1 MPADRTIRLHRVL
14 PTKPEKV
21 YKAFI
26 DADAKA
32 RWLPPNGFTCKVHSW
47 EPKVGGMYRMSF
59 TNFTTG
65 NTHAWTGRFLELKPG
80 ELVKYADTFEDPNMP
95 GEMIVTVALMQVM
108 VGTDIRIEQANVPEA
123 IPLEACY
130 LGWQESL
137 EYLAK
142 LVTAEIPD

>member
-32 RWLPPNGFTCKVHSW
+32 RWLPPNGFTCKVHRW
-47 EPKVGGMYRMSF
+47 DPKVGGAYRMSF

-65 NTHAWTGRFLELKPG
+65 NINTWTGRFLELRSG
-80 ELVKYADTFEDPNMP
+80 ELVKYTDTFEDPNLP
-95 GEMIVTVALMQVM
+95 GEVIVTVRLKQVT
-108 VGTDIRIEQANVPEA
+108 VGTDMRIEQANVPEA

-130 LGWQESL
+130 LGSQESL
-137 EYLAK
+137 ECLAK
-142 LVTAEIPD
+142 LVTPEISD

>member
-47 EPKVGGMYRMSF
+47 DPKVGGVYRMSF

-95 GEMIVTVALMQVM
+95 GEMIVTVTLMQVM

-142 LVTAEIPD
+142 LVTPEIPD

>member
-47 EPKVGGMYRMSF
+47 DPKVGGVYRMSF

-95 GEMIVTVALMQVM
+95 GEMIVTVTLMQVM
-108 VGTDIRIEQANVPEA
+108 VGTDIRIEQANDPEA

-142 LVTAEIPD
+142 LVTPEIPD

>member
-47 EPKVGGMYRMSF
+47 DPKVGGVYRMSF
-59 TNFTTG
+59 TSFTTG

-95 GEMIVTVALMQVM
+95 GEMIVTVTLMQVM

-142 LVTAEIPD
+142 LVTPEIPD